1 MCQFAVLSP
10 DSGITVPSQVCCL
23 FISRLSDK
31 MTRHQTK
38 DDPIPPPLIFW
49 DSFAFNW
56 LCRTTKLT
64 HHSHITHMG
73 VGVGVG
79 CLLWGGCCHLGKLLH
94 WDQDGSHLQRP
105 SLQWHKRVK
114 DGFWLVSC
122 PTRNIH
128 IWLHRKCR
136 TFENSTELNTACM
149 FRTCCGG
156 NTQFSSPRLQP
167 LTHR

>member
-31 MTRHQTK
+31 MTQHQTK

-64 HHSHITHMG
+64 HHSHITHTSLTWG
-73 VGVGVG
+73 
-79 CLLWGGCCHLGKLLH
+79 WGGGVLVMRRLLPSWQTSALRPRWQQPAMADILEH
-94 WDQDGSHLQRP
+94 WADEARP
-105 SLQWHKRVK
+105 PMAYACKGGFLIGELSNTKHPYLITQEVSYFWKQHWAQHSLHV
-114 DGFWLVSC
+114 
-122 PTRNIH
+122 
-128 IWLHRKCR
+128 
-136 TFENSTELNTACM
+136 
-149 FRTCCGG
+149 
-156 NTQFSSPRLQP
+156 
-167 LTHR
+167 